1 MNSSQKIEIIV
12 GFSTHRIE
20 VLPFA
25 KDFME
30 SAEVIILEEPP
41 NEKFCSVLE
50 GKISEEDYVLNE
62 EFWFPEFE
70 KQTLKLLKNFH
81 QQGKKIFQI
90 EPYLEG
96 VKILQ
101 QRAEGIV
108 SHQSIDEVLLE
119 RIAET
124 EKNAIGKLL
133 RFYEVSLTGDF
144 EKIVDSVKD
153 FSKADAERF
162 RLRDQLRVEAI
173 LKVLLSLKQGLK
185 KVYVEAGTIHL
196 YFKKLLQLNTLSL
209 GKVSQ
214 FFLLQKVLKS
224 LVGKPYVFPPG
235 ELLTLRYIFNRKE
248 NPKTENLLAARS
260 LVYIKIIPKEEL
272 LPHEENPFPHLKEE
286 LHAIKLIERLDFED
300 CKRLYS
306 KLFWIKDYKE
316 ARKLVEDYLKFR

>member
-30 SAEVIILEEPP
+30 SAEVIFLEEPP
-41 NEKFCSVLE
+41 NENFRLVLE

-70 KQTLKLLKNFH
+70 KQTLKILKNFY

-96 VKILQ
+96 VRFLQ
-101 QRAEGIV
+101 QRAEGLV
-108 SHQSIDEVLLE
+108 SQKTTEEYILE
-119 RIAET
+119 KIAET
-124 EKNAIGKLL
+124 EKNAIEKLL
-133 RFYEVSLTGDF
+133 RFYEVSLTNNF
-144 EKIVDSVKD
+144 EKIVESVKD

-162 RLRDQLRVEAI
+162 RLRDQLRVEAS
-173 LKVLLSLKQGLK
+173 LKLLLSLKQGIK

-196 YFKKLLQLNTLSL
+196 YFKKFLQLKTS
-209 GKVSQ
+209 GFCKVYQ
-214 FFLLQKVLKS
+214 VFLLQKVLKPI
-224 LVGKPYVFPPG
+224 VGKPYVFPPG

-248 NPKTENLLAARS
+248 NPKIENLLAARS

-272 LPHEENPFPHLKEE
+272 LPQEENPFPHLKEE
-286 LHAIKLIERLDFED
+286 LHAIKLVEHLDFED

-316 ARKLVEDYLKFR
+316 ARKLVEDHLKSR